1 MKFRVIGTLQT
12 NGTMLD
18 NLPTEY
24 LDKFQSILVSLD
36 GDEAITDLNR
46 EQGTHAQVMQAL
58 RNLRDRGYTG
68 ELVGRMVITEDSD
81 PYNDILWF
89 FSVEYPKFDGVHW
102 QCNFEIHRKRL
113 LERY

>member
-1 MKFRVIGTLQT
+1 MDFPPEITYNFEDLKRFILQDPHPVIAFYGGEACLRPELLTRMIDEIPCDWYTLQT

-46 EQGTHAQVMQAL
+46 EQGHMRKLCKHYAISEIV
-58 RNLRDRGYTG
+58 
-68 ELVGRMVITEDSD
+68 
-81 PYNDILWF
+81 DIL
-89 FSVEYPKFDGVHW
+89 G
-102 QCNFEIHRKRL
+102 N
-113 LERY
+113 

>member
-1 MKFRVIGTLQT
+1 
-12 NGTMLD
+12 
-18 NLPTEY
+18 
-24 LDKFQSILVSLD
+24 
-36 GDEAITDLNR
+36 
-46 EQGTHAQVMQAL
+46 MQAL

-102 QCNFEIHRKRL
+102 QCNFEFTEKDYWKDIKSWIGNIYNPAITRFGSRMVRIMQVDGQSCVCIPL
-113 LERY
+113 LGLCRTY